1 MAETMNRAFSPDWT
15 AAPGDTIADLL
26 DEKDMTQTD
35 LARRLGVS
43 LKHVNQL
50 VNGSASISATLAL
63 GLEKVLGPSAAFWMS
78 RDGHHQAAVA
88 RHRELEG
95 FESDV
100 AWARQFPLAEL
111 KRDELVSA
119 DAEGPGLVREV
130 LGFLGLAS
138 PRQWI
143 DPCLA
148 FRKSQA
154 HESDRCA
161 LSAWL
166 RVGELEAASIR
177 CEPYDRDRFLEVLER
192 ARALTRLDPDEW
204 QPKLQDLCAAAG
216 VAVVIV
222 DTFDKARANGATRWL
237 SPTKAL
243 IQLSL
248 RYRWEDILWFTFFHE
263 AAHVVLHRKK
273 DVFKDLFIESTGRR
287 GSEATDATEQLE
299 AQADRFAAKLLIPPR
314 YERRLSTLRLA
325 DIEDFAEQLGI
336 APAIIVGRMQ
346 HEGLLPYNQGNK
358 LRNRFEFS
366 S

>member
-1 MAETMNRAFSPDWT
+1 MAETMDRAFSPDWT
-15 AAPGDTIADLL
+15 VAPGDTIIDLL

-50 VNGSASISATLAL
+50 VNGSASISAGLAL
-63 GLEKVLGPSAAFWMS
+63 GLEKVLGPSAAFWMT
-78 RDGHHQAAVA
+78 RDGHHQAALA

-95 FESDV
+95 FESKV
-100 AWARQFPLAEL
+100 AWARQFPIADLRREG
-111 KRDELVSA
+111 LVSP
-119 DAEGPGLVREV
+119 DAKGPALVREL
-130 LGFLGLAS
+130 LGFFGLAS

-143 DPCLA
+143 DPCVA

-154 HESDRCA
+154 FESDRYA

-166 RVGELEAASIR
+166 RAGEREAATIR
-177 CEPYDRDRFLEVLER
+177 CEPYDRDRFVDALEQI
-192 ARALTRLDPDEW
+192 RALTRLDPDEW
-204 QPKLQDLCAAAG
+204 QPRLEALCAAAG

-222 DTFDKARANGATRWL
+222 ETFNKARANGATRWL

-248 RYRWEDILWFTFFHE
+248 RGRWEDIFWFTFFHE

-273 DVFKDLFIESTGRR
+273 DVFIEGGG
-287 GSEATDATEQLE
+287 GSGGEPDAGEQQLE
-299 AQADRFAAKLLIPPR
+299 DEADRFAARLLVPPR
-314 YERRLSTLRLA
+314 YERRLMALRLTEV
-325 DIEDFAEQLGI
+325 EDFAEHLGI
-336 APAIIVGRMQ
+336 APAIVVGRMH
-346 HEGLLPYNQGNK
+346 HEGVLPYNQGNK
-358 LRNRFEFS
+358 LRKRFEFS